1 MNVTGLQVEQWP
13 IDQPIPYIRNARTH
27 SAEQIAQVAASII
40 EFGWT
45 NPILVGSDRVVIA
58 GHARLLAARKLGM
71 SEVPVIVLGHL
82 SEAQRRALVIAD
94 NQLALNAGWN
104 EDLLRLELQ
113 DLQLADFDL
122 AVVGFSDEELR
133 DLLGDPDAIAGLT
146 DEDAAPEAPEQP
158 VSRTGDLWVL
168 GKHRVLCGD
177 ATVQGDVERLMAGDA
192 ADSPRSSI
200 DSSGTRLP
208 DSAAL

>member
-1 MNVTGLQVEQWP
+1 MKINVNIRIELWP
-13 IDQPIPYIRNARTH
+13 ISRLIPRVTNPRTH
-27 SAEQIAQVAASII
+27 TTEQVRQVAASIK

-45 NPILVGSDRVVIA
+45 NPILIGADNDVIA
-58 GHARLLAARKLGM
+58 GHARLLAARQLGM
-71 SEVPVIVLGHL
+71 TEVPVIVLGHL
-82 SEAQRRALVIAD
+82 LEAQRRALVIAD

-113 DLQLADFDL
+113 DLQLEDFDL

-133 DLLGDPDAIAGLT
+133 DLLEDPDAIAGLT

-158 VSRTGDLWVL
+158 VSRTGDLWLL

-177 ATVQGDVERLMAGDA
+177 ARVQGDVERLMAGDA
-192 ADSPRSSI
+192 A
-200 DSSGTRLP
+200 
-208 DSAAL
+208 